1 MDTLQK
7 KNNLFIP
14 FIVAVIGSALM
25 ILTIFLPYTSATKE
39 FAERIDSYP
48 EAVAYS
54 NTDIKAGDVKNVS
67 MVQYASMYSSNS
79 KEILH
84 QSSVGAI
91 YVVIVVGIGIFSLL
105 SLIFA
110 LLKKPIPL
118 IISDVLAFG
127 VFTFLGWDFRDRG
140 LMRSAYN
147 GGIGYYLFYIGIV
160 MALVGAVLLIMAK
173 KKGKKQL
180 QEN

>member
-1 MDTLQK
+1 MDTLKK

-54 NTDIKAGDVKNVS
+54 NTDIKASDVKNVS

-79 KEILH
+79 KV
-84 QSSVGAI
+84 S
-91 YVVIVVGIGIFSLL
+91 
-105 SLIFA
+105 
-110 LLKKPIPL
+110 
-118 IISDVLAFG
+118 
-127 VFTFLGWDFRDRG
+127 
-140 LMRSAYN
+140 
-147 GGIGYYLFYIGIV
+147 
-160 MALVGAVLLIMAK
+160 
-173 KKGKKQL
+173 
-180 QEN
+180 